1 MSDTPRVTTMT
12 TARQRV
18 LAAFPS
24 ARVEKKGFSYFIMAR
39 CRDQPG
45 VMDRLLGQAETLA
58 ENLERIDKAIFYYP
72 RELHTAGKVRMA
84 IMETIREL
92 KEQAGVKHD

>member
-1 MSDTPRVTTMT
+1 MATDPTVT
-12 TARQRV
+12 A
-18 LAAFPS
+18 
-24 ARVEKKGFSYFIMAR
+24 
-39 CRDQPG
+39 
-45 VMDRLLGQAETLA
+45 MDAWAVCQAETLA